1 MQPTEFAKWAE
12 DEFTIPFRPYLPLAT
27 TIHQLLFHIRNGKMF
42 IGTYHQPDDGER
54 LYEGMMAAFERHVGS
69 RLGPQSATYWS
80 KHWRQDATL

>member
-42 IGTYHQPDDGER
+42 IGTYHQPDDRER
-54 LYEGMMAAFERHVGS
+54 LYEGMMAAFEHHVG
-69 RLGPQSATYWS
+69 
-80 KHWRQDATL
+80 